1 SPEELQAA
9 QAAVEQ
15 AFSQAELARARVR
28 EATISAPISGIV
40 IDVKATLG
48 SGVGPTAAI
57 LTLVPPDMQVVVNV
71 DESQLSQL
79 QVGQTANLS
88 VESFPR
94 DAFTGTVKAIAPVL
108 DPRSRTAAMKVDVPD
123 PQSKLRPGMFAQ
135 LAIQLGQHQATLLV
149 PKEAILKMGSVDP
162 TAPPQNVI
170 FTVSDGRVHK
180 QIVTIGISDAKN
192 TEVVQGVQEG
202 VDLVR
207 NPRTDFLEGELIAAI

>member
-1 SPEELQAA
+1 MPSGAEGAVIEAQNGVVEAQQAQLIARLSSTAFDLDQARALLDVADAQLKLANAPASPEELQAA

-88 VESFPR
+88 VES
-94 DAFTGTVKAIAPVL
+94 
-108 DPRSRTAAMKVDVPD
+108 
-123 PQSKLRPGMFAQ
+123 
-135 LAIQLGQHQATLLV
+135 
-149 PKEAILKMGSVDP
+149 
-162 TAPPQNVI
+162 
-170 FTVSDGRVHK
+170 
-180 QIVTIGISDAKN
+180 
-192 TEVVQGVQEG
+192 
-202 VDLVR
+202 
-207 NPRTDFLEGELIAAI
+207 